1 MEQYAKSRRVAVI
14 DSCGMTTLGLQHLFS
29 ALEGGIYK
37 LRFFSSGQVWFSQC
51 GHQSYDIVIY
61 SVAGGRYSR
70 QQSGYFLSRLA
81 AALPETKRVLLAENE
96 RQASFIQPLLPVALH
111 AVLCQSSSM
120 EQLGAQIHSVMKQ
133 EHRQTLVQGT
143 NAHGLSPT
151 ERRILHY
158 MGRGYSTPEIAAQM
172 GRNIKTIRAHKFNVM
187 SKLGVKSDAWL
198 ICAADVLDYLPLPLT
213 NGA

>member
-14 DSCGMTTLGLQHLFS
+14 GGCGMTTLGLQHLFS
-29 ALEGGIYK
+29 ASEGRIYK
-37 LRFFSSGQVWFSQC
+37 LRFFSSGQAWCSTC
-51 GHQSYDIVIY
+51 EYRSYDIVIY

-70 QQSGYFLSRLA
+70 QQSGHFLSRLA

-120 EQLGAQIHSVMKQ
+120 EQLGAQIHTLMKQ
-133 EHRQTLVQGT
+133 EHRQTLAQPAS
-143 NAHGLSPT
+143 AHGLSPT

-158 MGRGYSTPEIAAQM
+158 IGRGYSTAEIAAQM
-172 GRNIKTIRAHKFNVM
+172 ERNIKTIRAHKFNLM
-187 SKLGVKSDAWL
+187 SKLGVKSDTWL
-198 ICAADVLDYLPLPLT
+198 ICAADVLDYLPLPLP
-213 NGA
+213 NGT